1 MCKYHIRNYTSCRH
15 NKLIRKESCWQDQ
28 MEGCFSCFSLSSW
41 LYPSGTHLKV
51 TIHTTMT
58 GSCHVCDKYQRNN
71 TRRDYG
77 NFVTQ
82 SSYGVES
89 SQGAGQ
95 TQASDY
101 SCGGLNER
109 PVRTPDRTYQP
120 DGYQA
125 EAQMSYPSPQQR
137 ETGSLQIPSYGYA
150 RQLHRARFVAQPSRL
165 QAPSNRQNNNR
176 SVNNFSDPSPYELE
190 VSFGNRESFRVK
202 SRNLTATP
210 RRTHTEPS
218 QHELQVSPSNSG
230 NARSLSEHQEGTRD
244 DTGNNRSERPR
255 HQFRRGN
262 MDVMDR
268 LPRPA
273 PSPIDGERPPVNN
286 RVAALR
292 GERRTRSSK
301 SSKPS
306 RPSRP
311 SRPDLPVDRSQ
322 TVSPLTESDLSAP
335 FVHIPE
341 YDEYPE
347 YPPFI

>member
-1 MCKYHIRNYTSCRH
+1 
-15 NKLIRKESCWQDQ
+15 
-28 MEGCFSCFSLSSW
+28 
-41 LYPSGTHLKV
+41 
-51 TIHTTMT
+51 MT
-58 GSCHVCDKYQRNN
+58 GSCHECDEHQRNS

-120 DGYQA
+120 NGYQA
-125 EAQMSYPSPQQR
+125 EEAQMSYPSPQQR
-137 ETGSLQIPSYGYA
+137 ETRSLQIPSYGYA
-150 RQLHRARFVAQPSRL
+150 RQIHRARFVAQPSRL
-165 QAPSNRQNNNR
+165 QVSHGRDGIELINIQAPSNRQNNNR

-190 VSFGNRESFRVK
+190 VSLRNRESLRVK

-210 RRTHTEPS
+210 HRTHSEPS
-218 QHELQVSPSNSG
+218 LHELQVSPSNSD
-230 NARSLSEHQEGTRD
+230 NARSVSEHQEDTQD
-244 DTGNNRSERPR
+244 DTGNNRSGRPR

-292 GERRTRSSK
+292 GERRTRSSR
-301 SSKPS
+301 PS

-311 SRPDLPVDRSQ
+311 SRTNSPVDRSQ